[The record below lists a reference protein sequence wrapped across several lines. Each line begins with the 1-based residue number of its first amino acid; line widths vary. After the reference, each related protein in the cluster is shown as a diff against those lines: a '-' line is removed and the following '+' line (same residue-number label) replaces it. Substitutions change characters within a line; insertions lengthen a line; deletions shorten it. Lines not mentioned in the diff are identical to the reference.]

1 VRESIVVA
9 HPAGPGR
16 DLARAI
22 EALASAEVRLDP
34 PSLPLLLALL
44 ACGRVDRVRPLLIAP
59 APTPILPVIL
69 DRYIAWSGDLYVAAA
84 AWQQA
89 RDSLTGLTAAA
100 PGMAADSATVL
111 AAAGLAA
118 LQRTAADLGD
128 ARLAAALRQRAH
140 TARATLADRPLAPEA
155 AELAAM
161 LGWAPL
167 AAVTAHGLGT
177 APRERPAPRARGA
190 HRDRPAPGGGAAAV
204 PTAADGS
211 GLDPHAAARSVLDF
225 CLGTLGLD
233 PDATR
238 HRLRLRPRL
247 TADDDVLEVRGIGF
261 ADGTVALHC
270 RLEPGRLTCRL
281 IQDSGA
287 IPVTVLLEP
296 VLPARF
302 RRAEVDGTP
311 ADLEPRQAGGDTI
324 LPVQLVLDAERTLVV
339 DLQHEGPST

>member
-1 VRESIVVA
+1 
-9 HPAGPGR
+9 
-16 DLARAI
+16 
-22 EALASAEVRLDP
+22 
-34 PSLPLLLALL
+34 
-44 ACGRVDRVRPLLIAP
+44 
-59 APTPILPVIL
+59 
-69 DRYIAWSGDLYVAAA
+69 
-84 AWQQA
+84 
-89 RDSLTGLTAAA
+89 
-100 PGMAADSATVL
+100 
-111 AAAGLAA
+111 
-118 LQRTAADLGD
+118 
-128 ARLAAALRQRAH
+128 
-140 TARATLADRPLAPEA
+140 
-155 AELAAM
+155 M

-167 AAVTAHGLGT
+167 AAVTAHGPGT
-177 APRERPAPRARGA
+177 PHRERPAPDAGA
-190 HRDRPAPGGGAAAV
+190 PAV

-211 GLDPHAAARSVLDF
+211 GLDPRAAARSVLDF